1 MIHRNPGG
9 GHFVVY
15 MPKSLCL
22 VWMRTVVQDWCTKA
36 GQCDEAGQCE
46 PGWLHVYASVM
57 PIQEDTLGV
66 CADQFLQRVGAERV
80 LCEEVLERN
89 LLWE

>member
-22 VWMRTVVQDWCTKA
+22 VWMRTVVTDWCAKA
-36 GQCDEAGQCE
+36 GQYD
-46 PGWLHVYASVM
+46 GWSPVYASEL
-57 PIQEDTLGV
+57 PTQDDAPDV
-66 CADQFLQRVGAERV
+66 CADQF
-80 LCEEVLERN
+80 RN
-89 LLWE
+89 A